1 MKFFVSFIKYIDRM
15 HDMLEI
21 LSSILQIIKFYK
33 SIIHDILAA
42 WNTECDSTDENHY
55 AKVKAIVDILMI
67 CQR

>member
-1 MKFFVSFIKYIDRM
+1 M

-21 LSSILQIIKFYK
+21 LSSILRIIKFYK

-42 WNTECDSTDENHY
+42 WNIECDSTDENHY